1 MSGPKVVRI
10 ITREEIIAIC
20 KDHLAQLETAL
31 RRWERVG
38 RRNALLSD
46 KDIESTRERHAQLA
60 ALLTKDRFVICRN
73 RFQTKLPIWRMTWN
87 DA

>member
-20 KDHLAQLETAL
+20 KDHLAQLEAAL

-46 KDIESTRERHAQLA
+46 KDIESTRERHDSWLRCSRKTASW
-60 ALLTKDRFVICRN
+60 ICRN
-73 RFQTKLPIWRMTWN
+73 RFQMKSPIWQMTWN